1 VNALNQGLEESTSEL
16 IARMDSDDEMHPA
29 RLLEQVSFLDNRD
42 DIGLVATMVKHV
54 PSGDHDTRG
63 HQNYVNWTNT
73 IISSRDIS
81 TNRFIESPFAHPSV
95 MFRKELISRYGG
107 YQNGDFP
114 EDYELWLRLLRNNVK
129 MEKINKVFLKWRDHE
144 NRLSRNDT
152 RYSLKAFQQLKARY
166 LKYWIHSNI
175 SPLKPI
181 HAWGAGKHAR
191 KQLHH
196 LRECGIEIKNIYD
209 VDSKKINS
217 TRNDYSV
224 IHYKDVPPPGVCF
237 ILVLV
242 GGNKARK
249 EVNDFLCKRCYKIE
263 KDYMLLA

>member
-1 VNALNQGLEESTSEL
+1 MNALNQGLEESTSEL

-129 MEKINKVFLKWRDHE
+129 MEKINK
-144 NRLSRNDT
+144 N
-152 RYSLKAFQQLKARY
+152 
-166 LKYWIHSNI
+166 
-175 SPLKPI
+175 
-181 HAWGAGKHAR
+181 
-191 KQLHH
+191 
-196 LRECGIEIKNIYD
+196 
-209 VDSKKINS
+209 
-217 TRNDYSV
+217 
-224 IHYKDVPPPGVCF
+224 
-237 ILVLV
+237 
-242 GGNKARK
+242 
-249 EVNDFLCKRCYKIE
+249 
-263 KDYMLLA
+263 